1 MPYPEYLL
9 EFNLMIPKILV
20 VEDDNAVTKLLTKFL
35 TMSGYTN
42 FAAKS
47 AEEAEEI
54 LDNEEINI
62 VITDIRLPGMDGIRF
77 TKKIRKKYDLGVIVM
92 TAYSAEYSYAD
103 AIQNGA
109 SDLIFKPIR
118 LNELTLRINRVVKE
132 QSLIDERDRMI
143 QDLKRLT
150 IEDSLTGLNNS
161 RYFFQQLD
169 KEIERSDRYFHPLS
183 LIFIDIDKFKRIN
196 DTYGHMIGDKVL
208 SLIAKKI
215 ESCLRTNDTAYR
227 FAGDE
232 FTIILPETASGKAKV
247 VADRILAKFV
257 DEPIVVNGKSM
268 PKISASIGI
277 AEHQRNEET
286 QQFVHRA
293 DVTMYWAKGESGNIV
308 AISSEVHELPKTAIQ
323 KNL

>member
-1 MPYPEYLL
+1 
-9 EFNLMIPKILV
+9 MIPKILV

-77 TKKIRKKYDLGVIVM
+77 TNKIKKKYDLGVIVM

-268 PKISASIGI
+268 PKISVSIGI

-323 KNL
+323 KTFKVLN

>member
-1 MPYPEYLL
+1 MV
-9 EFNLMIPKILV
+9 PKILV

-35 TMSGYTN
+35 TMSGYKN

-132 QSLIDERDRMI
+132 QSLIDEGDRMI
-143 QDLKRLT
+143 KDLKRLT
-150 IEDSLTGLNNS
+150 IEDSLTGLYNS
-161 RYFFQQLD
+161 RHFFQQLD

-196 DTYGHMIGDKVL
+196 DTYGHMIGDEVL
-208 SLIAKKI
+208 SLIAEKI

-268 PKISASIGI
+268 PKISVSIGI

>member
-1 MPYPEYLL
+1 
-9 EFNLMIPKILV
+9 MIPKILV

-161 RYFFQQLD
+161 RYYFQQLD

-268 PKISASIGI
+268 PKISVSIGI

-308 AISSEVHELPKTAIQ
+308 AQ
-323 KNL
+323 

>member
-1 MPYPEYLL
+1 
-9 EFNLMIPKILV
+9 MIPKILV

-268 PKISASIGI
+268 PKISVSIGI

>member
-1 MPYPEYLL
+1 MV
-9 EFNLMIPKILV
+9 PKILV

-35 TMSGYTN
+35 TMSGYKN

-77 TKKIRKKYDLGVIVM
+77 TNKIKKKYDLGVIVM

-132 QSLIDERDRMI
+132 QSLIDKRDRMI

-268 PKISASIGI
+268 PKISVSIGI

>member
-1 MPYPEYLL
+1 MV
-9 EFNLMIPKILV
+9 PKILV
-20 VEDDNAVTKLLTKFL
+20 VEDDIAVTNLLIKFL
-35 TMSGYTN
+35 TISGYKN
-42 FAAKS
+42 FEAKS
-47 AEEAEEI
+47 AEEAEKI

-62 VITDIRLPGMDGIRF
+62 VLTDIRLPGMDGIRF

-92 TAYSAEYSYAD
+92 TAYSSEYSYAD

-132 QSLIDERDRMI
+132 QSLEVERDRMI
-143 QDLKRLT
+143 KDLKRLT
-150 IEDSLTGLNNS
+150 IEDSLTGLYNS

-169 KEIERSDRYFHPLS
+169 KEIERSDRYLHLLS

-196 DTYGHMIGDKVL
+196 DTYGHMVGDKVL

-232 FTIILPETASGKAKV
+232 FTIILPETASDKAKV

-268 PKISASIGI
+268 PKISVSIGI
-277 AEHQRNEET
+277 AEHQRNEEL

-293 DVTMYWAKGESGNIV
+293 DVTMYWAKGGSGNIV

-323 KNL
+323 KNH

>member
-1 MPYPEYLL
+1 
-9 EFNLMIPKILV
+9 LMVPKILV
-20 VEDDNAVTKLLTKFL
+20 VEDDIAVTNLLIKFL
-35 TMSGYTN
+35 TISGYKN
-42 FAAKS
+42 FEAKS
-47 AEEAEEI
+47 AEEAEKI

-62 VITDIRLPGMDGIRF
+62 VLTDIRLPGMDGIRF
-77 TKKIRKKYDLGVIVM
+77 TNKIRKKYDLGVIVM
-92 TAYSAEYSYAD
+92 TAYSSEYSYAD

-132 QSLIDERDRMI
+132 QSLKVERDKMI
-143 QDLKRLT
+143 KDLKRLT
-150 IEDSLTGLNNS
+150 IEDSLTGLYNS
-161 RYFFQQLD
+161 RYFFQQLE
-169 KEIERSDRYFHPLS
+169 KEIERSDRYLHLLS

-232 FTIILPETASGKAKV
+232 FTIILPETASDKAKV
-247 VADRILAKFV
+247 VADRVLAKIV
-257 DEPIVVNGKSM
+257 DEPIVVNGKPM
-268 PKISASIGI
+268 PKISVSIGI
-277 AEHQRNEET
+277 AEHQRNEEL

-293 DVTMYWAKGESGNIV
+293 DVTMYWAKGGSGNIV